1 MKRDRR
7 EKKGGAGK
15 VIIVIIIII
24 IILIRII
31 FGVIAIDGTVEYV
44 KVTTSMT

>member
-24 IILIRII
+24 LIRII
-31 FGVIAIDGTVEYV
+31 FGVIAIDGMVEYV